1 MGGHMWRLVLTGASG
16 GIGQALA
23 EALAPRCATL
33 LLVGRDGAALEGLRA
48 RLGPDKVRVV
58 QGDLTQE
65 STLAAVEAAAR
76 AMGGADL
83 LINNAGVNAFH
94 DFATQEPAALR
105 ALLDV
110 NLLAP
115 MLLTQRLLPQL
126 RQAARAQVINVGS
139 LFGYLG
145 YPGFAGYCAS
155 KAGLRGFTQ
164 ALRRE
169 LADTGIAVRHFIP
182 RATRTPINAGAV
194 DALNAEMGV
203 AVDQPGDVARQLLDF
218 LDGTAWEREAGL
230 REALLVLV
238 NQLLPSV
245 PDRAIRG
252 QLATIQRH
260 MPGQSWRNKR
270 SAS

>member
-1 MGGHMWRLVLTGASG
+1 MWRLVLTGASG

-23 EALAPRCATL
+23 EALAPRCAAL
-33 LLVGRDGAALEGLRA
+33 VLVGRDRVALEALRD
-48 RLGPDKVRVV
+48 RLGPDKIQVV

-65 STLAAVEAAAR
+65 VTLAAVEAAAS
-76 AMGGADL
+76 AIGGTNL

-94 DFATQEPAALR
+94 AFATQEPSVLR
-105 ALLDV
+105 GLLDV

-126 RQAARAQVINVGS
+126 RQASRAQVINVGS

-155 KAGLRGFTQ
+155 KAGLRSFTQ

-169 LADTGIAVRHFIP
+169 LADTAIAARHFIP

-203 AVDQPGDVARQLLDF
+203 AVDDPRDVARQLVHF
-218 LDGTAWEREAGL
+218 LDGSAWERKAGL
-230 REALLVLV
+230 KEALLVLV
-238 NQLLPSV
+238 NQLLPSL

-252 QLATIQRH
+252 QLAAIQRH
-260 MPGQSWRNKR
+260 MPGQARRHAR